1 MKVQFNSIKSAKQ
14 SIKILFEIVSPS
26 NSDKN
31 LSNFFYNKEAIFKY
45 RFAIVQS
52 KIFFKIIFDN
62 TVSCPFHNQ
71 LIGAFV
77 YDNSIKFNASNIEI
91 VCNNK
96 ELSNHI
102 YIGFKQKDFS
112 YSIYKKN
119 SQIEKFKSSFK
130 VNFRFKHRL
139 NSINFLKEL
148 VSEPSNIIYPE
159 SFVSRTKKK
168 INKKNVGIKTLDQS
182 KIKRLGLNCV
192 LAVNQGSSRKP
203 MVMSSIKNKILK
215 MLIFYLLV
223 KVFALIVVAFLSNQ
237 VQEWKK

>member
-1 MKVQFNSIKSAKQ
+1 MCPCQSKKFETRENAKSKSKVDIK
-14 SIKILFEIVSPS
+14 IILFEIVSPTK
-26 NSDKN
+26 SDRDFT
-31 LSNFFYNKEAIFKY
+31 NFYYNKEVIFQH
-45 RFAIVQS
+45 RFAIAQT

-62 TVSCPFHNQ
+62 TVSIPFHNQ
-71 LIGAFV
+71 LIGSFI

-91 VCNNK
+91 VFNNNNK

-102 YIGFKQKDFS
+102 FIGFKQKDFS

-130 VNFRFKHRL
+130 VNSRFKHRL

-148 VSEPSNIIYPE
+148 VSEPSNVIYPE

-182 KIKRLGLNCV
+182 KIKKLGLNCL
-192 LAVNQGSSRKP
+192 LAVSVVIFDS
-203 MVMSSIKNKILK
+203 NKYSLYNEFIACFSTGQL
-215 MLIFYLLV
+215 
-223 KVFALIVVAFLSNQ
+223 N
-237 VQEWKK
+237 